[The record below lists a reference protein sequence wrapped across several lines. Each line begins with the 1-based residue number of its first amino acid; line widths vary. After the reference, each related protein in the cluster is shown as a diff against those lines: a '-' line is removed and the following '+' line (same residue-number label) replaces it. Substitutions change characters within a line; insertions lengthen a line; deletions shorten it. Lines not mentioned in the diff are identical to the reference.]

1 MKNLS
6 VLNTVTFLSVI
17 ATCVL
22 LLFAIFS
29 FYRNYQTTSKITN
42 CAIIEVQ
49 TNLLSLKEKLDEN
62 INHQHKKIDEK
73 LAEIENEL
81 ARLNEEKE
89 NKSNKPNVQMT
100 LPIMGKEEIEIM
112 KSKEEEETRLRESVD
127 VLVQRMGSIEE
138 TINSDKIALE
148 KELSNIKERIT
159 IVMNYAQDV
168 KEQLDAK
175 IDGLEKSTQ
184 EKFAVVDDRLKKAD
198 DEFERIRDEFKR
210 IDEEFKKVRG
220 EFKRVDDENRLMS
233 YNYDVVLDIQKRE
246 EAKKYETTVAT
257 ENIVKEEIIEENQSP
272 EEPIK
277 MTEKPKKDFFLIR
290 FFKWIGRI
298 F

>member
-49 TNLLSLKEKLDEN
+49 TNLLSLK
-62 INHQHKKIDEK
+62 EK

-220 EFKRVDDENRLMS
+220 EFEKVKGEFKRVDDENRLMS